1 MAATARMDVY
11 LEYVGKLLDL
21 EEWDKARMELDR
33 LPTEEMTTTQEEL
46 YRELSRRCD
55 EG

>member
-1 MAATARMDVY
+1 MRATRTDAY
-11 LEYVGKLLDL
+11 LEYIGKLLDL
-21 EEWDKARMELDR
+21 EDWDKARLELDR
-33 LPTEEMTTTQEEL
+33 LPTEYLNTTQEEL